1 MTIEEYI
8 HHHLEYKDGSLY
20 WKNLVKGSR
29 YNGRVAG
36 VDNGKGYRQIRIAG
50 KHIYAHRVIFFI
62 HHGRWPKEQ
71 IDHINKDNTDNRIEN
86 LRECS
91 RSQNHMNRKDKPG
104 RDLPRNVYLEPST
117 NKYRVV
123 LRLNNVPMSFGCY
136 KTVEQAKSV
145 ARQAREKYYG
155 EFA

>member
-8 HHHLEYKDGSLY
+8 HKHLEYRDGHLY

-29 YNGRVAG
+29 YNGTTAG
-36 VDNGKGYRQIRIAG
+36 VSNGKGYLQVRVAG
-50 KHIYAHRVIFFI
+50 KAIYAHRLVYFI
-62 HHGRWPKEQ
+62 CTGGWPKDQ
-71 IDHINKDNTDNRIEN
+71 IDHINKDNTDNRIKN

-91 RSQNHMNRKDKPG
+91 RSQNHMNRKTKPG

-123 LRLNNVPMSFGCY
+123 LRLNNKPMSFGCY